1 MSFLKKGS
9 PVEDLF
15 SPAQEYDQLLPL
27 SKKNLRQDW
36 SLRQLKKDAEDE
48 NGKY

>member
-15 SPAQEYDQLLPL
+15 SPAQEYDQLLPH
-27 SKKNLRQDW
+27 SKKIY
-36 SLRQLKKDAEDE
+36 
-48 NGKY
+48 GKTDPYSS